1 MTPQDWISIWAIVAT
16 VVTAAL
22 GLSFSFI
29 TQHQQQ
35 ERDDALRKEQQK
47 REDELRKEHRE
58 DAPHIELAIDC
69 QVLGRDDGH
78 YLVEFTLMV
87 YNRGLVRWK
96 FQSIKLRVRGIEKY
110 RQFTYWREIGKRLE
124 FPVKIIDKEEVIPK
138 ESVNFFFV
146 EPGVQQAITYVT
158 KIPAQIMYIAVYVE
172 FWYNEETP
180 HTSERVFRLTAHAE
194 ST

>member
-1 MTPQDWISIWAIVAT
+1 
-16 VVTAAL
+16 L